1 MRIRSVRTARTRG
14 NTLAATL
21 CITVVIGIALACYL
35 DLVSNQNLLVA
46 RSQVWNSAMP
56 VLEAGIEEAL
66 TQLTYNYG
74 TNMIS
79 NGWSNSG
86 TNYWKT
92 NSLDPAYWVVSI
104 STNLSYIITSTGYYP
119 MPGSS
124 TYVSRSVQVKTQNKG
139 VFSGGLLV
147 RNTVDLN
154 GNNIMT
160 DSYDSSDPAKSTG
173 GKYDPAKAGDKGD
186 VACTG
191 GISDSLKIGNA
202 NVWGHLYTGPSAVV
216 NIGPNGSIGDV
227 AWQKAGTTGIKPGW
241 WQNDFNVDYP
251 DVRAPFVA
259 AVPPLPGLVGGTL
272 YTYVLGNGNYLS
284 PTLGNKV
291 IVTGNAV
298 LYVTGDIKFTGS
310 DSLEIQPGASL
321 TIYAGGA
328 SSQLTA
334 IVNSNTTARSF
345 VYLGLPSNTSLSISG
360 NAALTCAIYAPEAD
374 ISLKGGTQVYGSIV
388 ARSAVMTGISGFH
401 YDESL
406 VNALPS
412 RGFII
417 TAWNEF

>member
-1 MRIRSVRTARTRG
+1 M
-14 NTLAATL
+14 
-21 CITVVIGIALACYL
+21 
-35 DLVSNQNLLVA
+35 
-46 RSQVWNSAMP
+46 
-56 VLEAGIEEAL
+56 
-66 TQLTYNYG
+66 
-74 TNMIS
+74 
-79 NGWSNSG
+79 
-86 TNYWKT
+86 
-92 NSLDPAYWVVSI
+92 
-104 STNLSYIITSTGYYP
+104 
-119 MPGSS
+119 
-124 TYVSRSVQVKTQNKG
+124 
-139 VFSGGLLV
+139 
-147 RNTVDLN
+147 
-154 GNNIMT
+154 
-160 DSYDSSDPAKSTG
+160 
-173 GKYDPAKAGDKGD
+173 
-186 VACTG
+186 
-191 GISDSLKIGNA
+191 
-202 NVWGHLYTGPSAVV
+202 
-216 NIGPNGSIGDV
+216 

-259 AVPPLPGLVGGTL
+259 AVPPLPGMVGGTL

-334 IVNSNTTARSF
+334 IMNSNTTARSF

-360 NAALTCAIYAPEAD
+360 NSALTCAIYAPEAD

-388 ARSAVMTGISGFH
+388 ARSAVMTGISAFH